1 VALGGRDVFLNVTG
15 GLRVAEP
22 AADLAVAA
30 ALLSSV
36 AGRAIPRDT
45 VIFGEIGL
53 GGELRPV
60 AQSELRLREAAKL
73 GFAHA
78 WRPGRGDDDE
88 PGALAR
94 LGDLVAWFGLD
105 GGGAETPGRQ
115 G

>member
-1 VALGGRDVFLNVTG
+1 LNVTG

-22 AADLAVAA
+22 AADLAVGA

-36 AGRAIPRDT
+36 AGRPIPRDT

-60 AQSELRLREAAKL
+60 AQTEVRLREAAKL
-73 GFAHA
+73 GFARC
-78 WRPGRGDDDE
+78 WRPRRGEDDVDA
-88 PGALAR
+88 GALAR

-105 GGGAETPGRQ
+105 GGGADARGREA
-115 G
+115 